1 MPPKVSIIVAH
12 DDRLGIGANNR
23 LLWHIKKDL
32 KRFKKLT
39 LGHPIIMGRKTYQSI
54 AQPLPGR
61 TNIIVTRNP
70 RFQASGCLKVDS
82 LIKAIDLAKTK
93 DSQEIFII
101 GGADIYRQAL
111 AQNLVDKLYIT
122 HIKGDYQAQLFF
134 PAYPQFNQI
143 VSQSFDQEGQYSFKY
158 IELEKSL

>member
-1 MPPKVSIIVAH
+1 MPAKVSIIVAH
-12 DDRLGIGANNR
+12 DDQLGIGANNR

-54 AQPLPGR
+54 AQPLPSR

-70 RFQASGCLKVDS
+70 RFQAPGCLKVDS
-82 LIKAIDLAKTK
+82 LEKALDLAKTK

-122 HIKGDYQAQLFF
+122 HVKGDYQAQVFF

-143 VSQSFDQEGQYSFKY
+143 VSQSFDSEGQYSFKY

>member
-12 DDRLGIGANNR
+12 DDQLGIGANNR

-54 AQPLPGR
+54 AKALPGR

-70 RFQASGCLKVDS
+70 RFQAPGCLKVDS
-82 LIKAIDLAKTK
+82 LIQAIDLAKTK

-111 AQNLVDKLYIT
+111 AQNLVDKLYLT
-122 HIKGDYQAQLFF
+122 HVKGDYQAQVFF
-134 PAYPQFNQI
+134 PAYPQFRKI
-143 VSQSFDQEGQYSFKY
+143 VYQSFDSEGQYSFKY

>member
-12 DDRLGIGANNR
+12 DDQLGIGANNR

-39 LGHPIIMGRKTYQSI
+39 LNHPIIMGRKTYQTI
-54 AQPLPGR
+54 AKPLPLR
-61 TNIIVTRNP
+61 TNIIVSRNP
-70 RFQASGCLKVDS
+70 RFRPFGCFVVDS
-82 LIKAIDLAKTK
+82 LLKAIDLAKTK

-101 GGADIYRQAL
+101 GGADIYHQAL
-111 AQNLVDKLYIT
+111 AQNLVDKLYLT
-122 HIKGDYQAQLFF
+122 HVKGDYHAQVFF
-134 PAYPQFNQI
+134 PAYPQFTKI
-143 VSQSFDQEGQYSFKY
+143 VSQSFAQEGQYSFKY